1 MMNTLKALFI
11 TALLSV
17 ALVGPQAFAE
27 SGAEVKAA
35 IDQTIAKLEEASAAF
50 DKGTDPKVLVEMVME
65 AKQLQKT
72 ISTSDAKISIVKA
85 RGTNKLGQARTS
97 LNDGDLKA
105 GGEAIKEA
113 LASYKEVKEKYNAT
127 H

>member
-1 MMNTLKALFI
+1 MMKTIKSLSVIALFSFVL
-11 TALLSV
+11 AGSL
-17 ALVGPQAFAE
+17 AFAE

-50 DKGTDPKVLVEMVME
+50 DKAADPKVLVDLVME

-97 LNDGDLKA
+97 LNDGDLKT
-105 GGEAIKEA
+105 GGELIKEA
-113 LASYKEVKEKYNAT
+113 LAAYKEVKEKYDAT

>member
-1 MMNTLKALFI
+1 MNKIKSLFVIALFG
-11 TALLSV
+11 L

-35 IDQTIAKLEEASAAF
+35 IDQTIAKLEEAAAAF
-50 DKGTDPKVLVEMVME
+50 DKGAEPKVLVDLVME

-85 RGTNKLGQARTS
+85 RGTQKLGQARTS
-97 LNDGDLKA
+97 LNDGDLKS
-105 GGEAIKEA
+105 GGELIKGA
-113 LASYKEVKEKYNAT
+113 LADYKEVKEKYNAT